1 MTMTEMIPPQD
12 PNALVAVT
20 HDSEWITLIK
30 RVRRDNLEYNQYVYI
45 HSPVVQGRLTLE
57 ELTREGRL
65 EEFLSENY
73 SLVSQPENSKCLIN
87 AITPC

>member
-30 RVRRDNLEYNQYVYI
+30 TVRRDNLEYNLYVLFI
-45 HSPVVQGRLTLE
+45 H
-57 ELTREGRL
+57 
-65 EEFLSENY
+65 LS
-73 SLVSQPENSKCLIN
+73 SRGDSRRRS
-87 AITPC
+87 